1 MIYIWL
7 DESDRHGE
15 FYSNFYGGI
24 LIPSRHHREV
34 LERMRSIV
42 EATGIKDEVKW
53 QKVNDFHYEKYLRL
67 VDELFDMAKEGKLK
81 IRIFFRHNQYAPS
94 RLTPEERKADYPML
108 YYQFIKYAFG
118 LPYAEKGELESL
130 TLFLDEVPLRQSD
143 KDEFISHI
151 RELVNDPILKKNG
164 LKIAEDG
171 IVEVNS
177 KNHLPLQFMDLIL
190 GAICFKLNEKDKLKV
205 EGENK
210 VGKRTIVKLKLYK
223 HINSRIREIYPNFN
237 IGVTTPIRIPSDSW
251 TQVYRHWSFIPK
263 YHIRD
268 TSRTKKAKK

>member
-34 LERMRSIV
+34 LERMSSIV

-94 RLTPEERKADYPML
+94 RLNPEERKADYPML

-143 KDEFISHI
+143 KDDFISHI
-151 RELVNDPILKKNG
+151 RGLVNDPILKKNG

>member
-24 LIPSRHHREV
+24 LIPSHHHREV

>member
-53 QKVNDFHYEKYLRL
+53 QKVNDYHYEKYLCL

-143 KDEFISHI
+143 KDDFISHI
-151 RELVNDPILKKNG
+151 RGLVNDPILKNNG

-268 TSRTKKAKK
+268 TSRTKRAKK

>member
-34 LERMRSIV
+34 LEQMRSIL

-53 QKVNDFHYEKYLRL
+53 QKVNNFLYEKYLRL
-67 VDELFDMAKEGKLK
+67 IDELFDIAKEDKLK

-118 LPYAEKGELESL
+118 LPYADEGELESL

-143 KDEFISHI
+143 KEDFISHI
-151 RELVNDPILKKNG
+151 RGLANDPILKKKG
-164 LKIAEDG
+164 LKIADDG

-210 VGKRTIVKLKLYK
+210 IGKRTIVKLKLYK

-263 YHIRD
+263 YHTRD
-268 TSRTKKAKK
+268 ASRTKRAKK

>member
-53 QKVNDFHYEKYLRL
+53 QKVNDFHYEKYLHL
-67 VDELFDMAKEGKLK
+67 VDELFDMAKEDKLK

-118 LPYAEKGELESL
+118 LPYAEAGELESL

-143 KDEFISHI
+143 KEDFISHI
-151 RELVNDPILKKNG
+151 RGLANDPVLKRNG
-164 LKIAEDG
+164 LKIADDG

-237 IGVTTPIRIPSDSW
+237 IGVTTPIRVASDSW

-268 TSRTKKAKK
+268 TSRTKRAKK